1 MVKWLPYHNDH
12 SHIAMSPLPYHN
24 HHSTF
29 IVSPYCQITITIP
42 QSLIAIFY
50 GSISPLSYC
59 CIAILPHHHRSPSAY
74 YLITMSPSPYCHMA
88 IPYCHITI
96 TILPCHLHYMG
107 ISPLYITITISPSL
121 YCISPSPS
129 PYRNHHVA
137 ISHISMSR
145 YHIAISP
152 DIAITISLCYHM
164 TITTLP

>member
-50 GSISPLSYC
+50 VSISPLSYC
-59 CIAILPHHHRSPSAY
+59 CIAVSLYCPITIDRHQHITLLPYHH
-74 YLITMSPSPYCHMA
+74 CHMA

-96 TILPCHLHYMG
+96 TIGCSDNMQPHQLPLD
-107 ISPLYITITISPSL
+107 SVSWRLYLIKPQS
-121 YCISPSPS
+121 
-129 PYRNHHVA
+129 
-137 ISHISMSR
+137 SHIIQRFAS
-145 YHIAISP
+145 YLFILLDAFIAGFQAPLFSTARNLTP
-152 DIAITISLCYHM
+152 DVHGS
-164 TITTLP
+164 